1 MNIDNA
7 MKIASMI
14 ATLSSVKSD
23 DITARTIKEIDE
35 RIFEFAKALKF
46 EERELE
52 SLLKGAT
59 KITLSSTKQQL
70 LAGLAEAENKS
81 EQYT

>member
-7 MKIASMI
+7 MKVVNMI

-23 DITARTIKEIDE
+23 NINAVTIKEIDE

-46 EERELE
+46 KEGVLE
-52 SLLKGAT
+52 SLLGRKKVKVHT
-59 KITLSSTKQQL
+59 
-70 LAGLAEAENKS
+70 
-81 EQYT
+81 